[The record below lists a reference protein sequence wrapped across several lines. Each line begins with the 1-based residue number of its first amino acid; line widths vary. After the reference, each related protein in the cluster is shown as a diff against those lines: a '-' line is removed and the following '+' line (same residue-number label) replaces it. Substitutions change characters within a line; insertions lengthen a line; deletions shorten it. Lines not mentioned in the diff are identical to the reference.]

1 MHPGSNGT
9 APLISVPAEPHCE
22 RGRAKQYLALPGV
35 GNEDEDIAISVL
47 DGEKQHRREQ
57 LFINLA
63 STGISLI
70 WGLRD

>member
-1 MHPGSNGT
+1 MHPGSKGP
-9 APLISVPAEPHCE
+9 APLISIPAKPLCE

-35 GNEDEDIAISVL
+35 GNEDEDIAITDL
-47 DGEKQHRREQ
+47 DAEKQHRREQ